1 MKSPQE
7 FCDFSRVSK
16 PTGILDLQQRITYN
30 VGYFASNYLLIVLF
44 FLLYC
49 IITNIPFFLFLF
61 VELGL
66 AYYIQ
71 TTFGHGEEID
81 FNFFSIHQNVWYTI
95 LLVINVPLF
104 LFWSPLSSLLWLLFC
119 SAAIIVTHAAIMEKP
134 VETYSDAV

>member
-1 MKSPQE
+1 MKNPQE
-7 FCDFSRVSK
+7 FFDFSKMSK
-16 PTGILDLQQRITYN
+16 PTGVLDLQQRISYN
-30 VGYFASNYLLIVLF
+30 IGYFTSNYLLIALL

-71 TTFGHGEEID
+71 INFGHSEEID
-81 FNFFSIHQNVWYTI
+81 FKFFSIHQNVWYTA

-104 LFWSPLSSLLWLLFC
+104 LFWSPLSSLLWLLIS
-119 SAAIIVTHAAIMEKP
+119 SALIIFAHASIMEKP